1 MGLAGNTPRR
11 ASSQLTSGIQAN
23 FEPEFNAFRG
33 IILFAKDNG
42 RTHYLIVQKH
52 DDEFIPTRATLIDR
66 LKNWQDQASWQ
77 DFFDTYWK
85 LIYGL
90 ARKFGLNEEDA
101 QDVVQ
106 ETLVSVANHMPN
118 FQYDPKL
125 GSFKAWLRT
134 LIRWRISDHLRKRAP
149 ATTVPLQGD
158 TKTGEDSFAVKE
170 LPDKNSQTM
179 DQFYEQEWQKSVLDA
194 AIAKVKRKLDPQK
207 YQVLDFYVN
216 KEWAPEKVAAAF
228 NISVDQVY
236 LAKHR
241 VTELIKAEAK
251 RLENEML

>member
-1 MGLAGNTPRR
+1 
-11 ASSQLTSGIQAN
+11 
-23 FEPEFNAFRG
+23 
-33 IILFAKDNG
+33 
-42 RTHYLIVQKH
+42 VQQS

-106 ETLVSVANHMPN
+106 ETLVSVARQMPN
-118 FQYDPKL
+118 FKYDPKL

-134 LIRWRISDHLRKRAP
+134 LIRSRITDLLRKRGRAS
-149 ATTVPLQGD
+149 TVPLHTESDTGD
-158 TKTGEDSFAVKE
+158 ESFTLKE
-170 LPDKNSQTM
+170 LPDQNNQSM
-179 DQFYEQEWQKSVLDA
+179 DQVYEQEWQKNVLDA
-194 AIAKVKRKLDPQK
+194 AVDRVKRKLDPKK
-207 YQVLDFYVN
+207 YQVFDCYVN
-216 KEWAPEKVAAAF
+216 KGWPPEKVAAAF
-228 NISVDQVY
+228 KISVDQVY

-241 VTELIKAEAK
+241 VTDLIKSEAK
-251 RLENEML
+251 RLESEML

>member
-1 MGLAGNTPRR
+1 
-11 ASSQLTSGIQAN
+11 
-23 FEPEFNAFRG
+23 
-33 IILFAKDNG
+33 
-42 RTHYLIVQKH
+42 VQQP

-106 ETLVSVANHMPN
+106 ETLMSVANHMPN
-118 FQYDPKL
+118 FKYDPKL
-125 GSFKAWLRT
+125 GSFKSWLRT
-134 LIRWRISDHLRKRAP
+134 LIRWRISDLLRKRGH
-149 ATTVPLQGD
+149 ATTVPIDPD
-158 TKTGEDSFAVKE
+158 TESGEEAFALKE
-170 LPDKNSQTM
+170 LPDKASQTM
-179 DQFYEQEWQKSVLDA
+179 DQFYEQEWQKNVLDA
-194 AIAKVKRKLDPQK
+194 AIAKVKRKLDPQR
-207 YQVLDFYVN
+207 YQIFDFYVN
-216 KEWAPEKVAAAF
+216 REWPPEKVAATF

-241 VTELIKAEAK
+241 ITELIKSEAK

>member
-1 MGLAGNTPRR
+1 MQQP
-11 ASSQLTSGIQAN
+11 
-23 FEPEFNAFRG
+23 
-33 IILFAKDNG
+33 
-42 RTHYLIVQKH
+42 
-52 DDEFIPTRATLIDR
+52 DDEFIPTRATLIAR

-118 FQYDPKL
+118 FKYDPKL

-134 LIRWRISDHLRKRAP
+134 LIRWRISDHLRKRGHVNM
-149 ATTVPLQGD
+149 VPLQTDPETGD
-158 TKTGEDSFAVKE
+158 DAFALKE
-170 LPDKNSQTM
+170 LADKTSPSL
-179 DQFYEQEWQKSVLDA
+179 DQFYEQEWQKNVLDA
-194 AIAKVKRKLDPQK
+194 AIARVRRKLDPER
-207 YQVLDFYVN
+207 YQVFDFYVN

-228 NISVDQVY
+228 KISVEQVY

-241 VTELIKAEAK
+241 VTEMIKAEAK